1 MTIRVTVTNVT
12 QSSYLATQRV
22 LQAILEHLAT
32 DYSQPLIQS
41 FTYPLAQTSTSKPRQ
56 GNDFFSMSLYKQK
69 GTPADGPD
77 EDMCCSF
84 FDFGLGLCAA
94 DAEKVAAEPCYYC
107 VQQNPHVLKEAIENN
122 FEPADKEEDKELLRQ
137 LYRLLKDM
145 SEAPAGEFICF
156 FRRLD
161 QRKFDVNNEWVDNWF
176 KELLKGRLLHNKN
189 NNTLRFEHI
198 VHCETVENP
207 LELCKECVEVMREEV
222 EGYIEKGGSRQ
233 QKKLFTEK
241 GVLTFECMM
250 MDRPKEE
257 DLASLWKERFKRA
270 GPEGCQRVLGEHQ
283 ICANDYKFY
292 RRKPGGEEVIDRYFG
307 KDLVRRS
314 VPAGP

>member
-1 MTIRVTVTNVT
+1 
-12 QSSYLATQRV
+12 
-22 LQAILEHLAT
+22 
-32 DYSQPLIQS
+32 
-41 FTYPLAQTSTSKPRQ
+41 
-56 GNDFFSMSLYKQK
+56 
-69 GTPADGPD
+69 
-77 EDMCCSF
+77 MCCSF

-122 FEPADKEEDKELLRQ
+122 FEPADKEEDKELRRQ

-176 KELLKGRLLHNKN
+176 KELLKGILLHNKN

-198 VHCETVENP
+198 VHCETVEDS

-222 EGYIEKGGSRQ
+222 EDYIETKESEE
-233 QKKLFTEK
+233 QKKLFTK
-241 GVLTFECMM
+241 DGRVTFECMM
-250 MDRPKEE
+250 QDMPQEK
-257 DLASLWKERFKRA
+257 DLAGLWEDRFEDD
-270 GPEGCQRVLGEHQ
+270 GPQSCQRVLGKHQ
-283 ICANDYKFY
+283 ICASDYEFY
-292 RRKPGGEEVIDRYFG
+292 QKKPSGKEVIDKYF
-307 KDLVRRS
+307 DEDRVRRS
-314 VPAGP
+314 VPTGP